1 MRYYH
6 HFLFEICRMKYHF
19 YLLAYKKKIK
29 EIKYNSTFI
38 PVKRK
43 IQIWKRLEMDLFRRM
58 KKMIEAN
65 DLKSFRGNP
74 AILLKAICQLRA
86 KAVPW
91 KALQVHTFFPSRAKV
106 SKKNRRLNRSCEDGG
121 RAATYRKVDRSTHRF
136 AG

>member
-1 MRYYH
+1 
-6 HFLFEICRMKYHF
+6 
-19 YLLAYKKKIK
+19 
-29 EIKYNSTFI
+29 
-38 PVKRK
+38 
-43 IQIWKRLEMDLFRRM
+43 MDSFRRM

-136 AG
+136 VAYMAVSRCIEKDFSDDRSRNTAINFFLVSRYALSLTESFYINIFSITF

>member
-6 HFLFEICRMKYHF
+6 HFLFEICRIKYHF

-43 IQIWKRLEMDLFRRM
+43 IQIWKRLEMDSFRRM

-86 KAVPW
+86 KAVP
-91 KALQVHTFFPSRAKV
+91 
-106 SKKNRRLNRSCEDGG
+106 
-121 RAATYRKVDRSTHRF
+121 
-136 AG
+136 